1 MMSGLVPLFVL
12 AHFSHHFTAAIF
24 QPLTPFIR
32 DEFSLNYQQMG
43 WIMSA
48 TNIAYGASHLPAG
61 WLSDRLGPRVMILLG
76 ISGVAFFA
84 ILAGLAPGY
93 IILAV
98 FLVMSGIMGG
108 GYHPAA
114 SPLVAA
120 SVDKKYRGSTLGL
133 HQIGGTASFFLTPLI
148 AAAIFQVLSWRG
160 TIISMAIPA
169 LIIGVILF
177 VLLGRRGYAPKVAPV
192 TAERHPETGEPPSSS
207 VRRLIPIITLGV
219 MLQVVLMGLIS
230 YIALFAVDNLG
241 ASEGTGAFLISLF
254 HISGLWAGPI
264 GGHLSD
270 RIGTVP
276 VMLTVSLIA
285 GPVLHFLGMASL
297 GWSVWAVLL
306 VLGICMYIAMPVT
319 EAHIITHSP
328 PHRRA
333 TVLGVYYFASRGG
346 IGLSA
351 LVVGILADSYGFPI
365 IFTVSGAI
373 MLGIAIL
380 CALALLR
387 NRG

>member
-1 MMSGLVPLFVL
+1 MSGLVPLFVL

-48 TNIAYGASHLPAG
+48 TNIAYGVSHLPAG
-61 WLSDRLGPRVMILLG
+61 WLSDRLGPRIMIMLG
-76 ISGVAFFA
+76 ISGVALFA

-93 IILAV
+93 IIMAV
-98 FLVMSGIMGG
+98 FLVISGIMGG

-120 SVDKKYRGSTLGL
+120 SVDKKYRGSVLGL

-148 AAAIFQVLSWRG
+148 AAAVFQVLSWRG

-169 LIIGVILF
+169 FIIGIILF
-177 VLLGRRGYAPKVAPV
+177 VLLSRRGYTPKATPV
-192 TAERHPETGEPPSSS
+192 TADIQPETGETYGK
-207 VRRLIPIITLGV
+207 VRRLIPFIALGV
-219 MLQVVLMGLIS
+219 MLQVLIFGATS
-230 YIALFAVDNLG
+230 YTALFAVDNLG
-241 ASEGTGAFLISLF
+241 ASEETGAFLFALF
-254 HISGLWAGPI
+254 HFAGLWAGPV
-264 GGHLSD
+264 GGYLSD
-270 RIGTVP
+270 RIGTIP

-285 GPVLHFLGMASL
+285 GPTLHFLGMASL

-306 VLGICMYIAMPVT
+306 LLGICMYIAMPVT
-319 EAHIITHSP
+319 EAHIIIHSP
-328 PHRRA
+328 PHRRS
-333 TVLGVYYFASRGG
+333 TVLGIYYFASRGG
-346 IGLSA
+346 IGLST
-351 LVVGILADSYGFPI
+351 LVVGTLADSYGFAA
-365 IFTVSGAI
+365 IFTASGAI
-373 MLGIAIL
+373 MLGVAII
-380 CALALLR
+380 CALLILR

>member
-1 MMSGLVPLFVL
+1 MTGLLPLFIL

-32 DEFSLNYQQMG
+32 DEFSLNYQKMG

-48 TNIAYGASHLPAG
+48 SNIAYGVSHLPAG
-61 WLSDRLGPRVMILLG
+61 WLSDHLGPRIMILLG
-76 ISGVAFFA
+76 ISGVALFA

-93 IILAV
+93 IIMAV

-114 SPLVAA
+114 SPIVAA
-120 SVDKKYRGSTLGL
+120 SVDKKYRGSALGL

-148 AAAIFQVLSWRG
+148 AAAVFQVLSWRG

-169 LIIGVILF
+169 FIIGIVLF
-177 VLLGRRGYAPKVAPV
+177 WLLDRRGYAKKAAPV
-192 TAERHPETGEPPSSS
+192 VADIQPESGQSSGS
-207 VRRLIPIITLGV
+207 VRRLIPFITLGV
-219 MLQVVLMGLIS
+219 MLQVLIMGAVS
-230 YIALFAVDNLG
+230 YIALFAVDNLY
-241 ASEGTGAFLISLF
+241 ASEETGAFLFALF
-254 HISGLWAGPI
+254 HFAGLWAGPV
-264 GGHLSD
+264 GGYLSD
-270 RIGTVP
+270 RIGTIP
-276 VMLTVSLIA
+276 VMFTVSLIA
-285 GPVLHFLGMASL
+285 GPALYLLKFASL
-297 GWSVWAVLL
+297 GWSIWLVLL

-319 EAHIITHSP
+319 EFHIIAHSP

-346 IGLSA
+346 IGLST
-351 LVVGILADSYGFPI
+351 LVVGILADSYGLAT
-365 IFTVSGAI
+365 IFSFAGGI
-373 MLGIAIL
+373 MLGVAVI

-387 NRG
+387 NRGRV